1 MTAGTLPFTPAAAL
15 RPGFGRMRVLGDGER
30 RALAALPEVVQVT
43 MGERE
48 EVWEG
53 GLFAA
58 WLRAKLER
66 GAARIVAEAAGLLR
80 VQVDGLGE
88 YVALLGAVEVAPA
101 RAAGAG
107 HGAPAALSFFA
118 GQPKGRKR
126 FTGGLTHVQASAR
139 D

>member
-1 MTAGTLPFTPAAAL
+1 M
-15 RPGFGRMRVLGDGER
+15 
-30 RALAALPEVVQVT
+30 AALPEVVQVT
-43 MGERE
+43 MGERC

-66 GAARIVAEAAGLLR
+66 GAARIVTEAAGLLR

-88 YVALLGAVEVAPA
+88 YVALLGACQV
-101 RAAGAG
+101 
-107 HGAPAALSFFA
+107 APAALSFFA
-118 GQPKGRKR
+118 GRPKGRKR
-126 FTGGLTHVQASAR
+126 FTGGLTYVAASAR